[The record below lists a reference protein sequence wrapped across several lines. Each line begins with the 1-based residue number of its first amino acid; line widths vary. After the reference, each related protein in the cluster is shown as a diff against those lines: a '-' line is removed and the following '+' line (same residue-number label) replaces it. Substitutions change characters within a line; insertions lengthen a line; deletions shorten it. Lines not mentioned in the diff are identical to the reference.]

1 MAATKRSLNKCVDC
15 KYTWYPKGKDLSA
28 RCPECASVNV
38 KYAGMGLLGQLGLG
52 AVIVAGIFIFSGKD
66 KNPTQSTTS
75 EVVVGDP
82 ISPIEPAT
90 SGVTISPNDGTES
103 GKNKVFDRGEHGGNK
118 TDSTWPPVSRRDT
131 SPVSQTQVNSDI
143 EKTYSEQEISQ
154 MEIAK
159 QYQGDDPIV
168 RRRLQLPSRETGKL
182 IP

>member
-1 MAATKRSLNKCVDC
+1 
-15 KYTWYPKGKDLSA
+15 
-28 RCPECASVNV
+28 
-38 KYAGMGLLGQLGLG
+38 
-52 AVIVAGIFIFSGKD
+52 
-66 KNPTQSTTS
+66 
-75 EVVVGDP
+75 VVVGDP
-82 ISPIEPAT
+82 ISPIEQAT
-90 SGVTISPNDGTES
+90 SGVTISPNEGAES
-103 GKNKVFDRGEHGGNK
+103 GKNKVFDRGENGGNK

-168 RRRLQLPSRETGKL
+168 RRRLQLPSRETGRM

>member
-1 MAATKRSLNKCVDC
+1 MAATKRSQNKCVDC

-38 KYAGMGLLGQLGLG
+38 TYAGMGLLGQLGVG
-52 AVIVAGIFIFSGKD
+52 AAIVVGILIFSGKEKSPAPSMHD
-66 KNPTQSTTS
+66 ESLAAEQLVPSEPTPSAIVPDGGSDPVHNFPSRATYNGTPNAAQKPTVTS
-75 EVVVGDP
+75 
-82 ISPIEPAT
+82 S
-90 SGVTISPNDGTES
+90 
-103 GKNKVFDRGEHGGNK
+103 
-118 TDSTWPPVSRRDT
+118 
-131 SPVSQTQVNSDI
+131 VNSSGAPLQVSNDV
-143 EKTYSEQEISQ
+143 EKIYSEDEISQ